1 MGTFYIGWGLNIL
14 SVPIWNKLYSQTKH
28 PERMSAEGKA
38 SEMAED
44 KMLVDRFKNG
54 DVAAYEEM
62 VNRYWGRIFAM
73 VFQLLKNRQDAEE
86 VTQDAFV
93 RAHRGLENFRGDSSF
108 STWLFQIATNLARN
122 KYWYWWRRKR
132 GFTLSLE
139 ETFANEGE
147 GTLLDVFPA
156 EGETPTDAAVTQEFV
171 DRVAEC
177 METLNPRHREILELR
192 NVRNLSYEE
201 ISDLLGISIGTVK
214 SRIARARDSLKSSMG
229 VDFNEG

>member
-1 MGTFYIGWGLNIL
+1 
-14 SVPIWNKLYSQTKH
+14 
-28 PERMSAEGKA
+28 MSAEGKA

-139 ETFANEGE
+139 ETFTSEGE